1 MRSLKRFFGEYLL
14 LNCFIFG
21 CVSLLSLVILNVSF
35 FDPFTEAFHDFTLT
49 DLYYTKAKDR
59 NTIYK
64 DNIVLVNLENRNRK
78 EIALL
83 LQQLQTGKPKT
94 IAIDAVF
101 AGRKNEADSL
111 LQKTFQQNNNYVLSY
126 IADFEK
132 PEQTIYADSFFT
144 KSSSAGYANI
154 VGDAAEFSTIRYYYP
169 FSNNQEAFS
178 SSILKHYDSTT
189 YQKLKKRAGQKTEI
203 HYFGNLSNFQ
213 FYDFDEVMD
222 SAFVA
227 ENINDKIVLIGF
239 LGLPSKRNTVQLDE
253 DKLFTPLNPRLSG
266 RSYPDM
272 YGTVIHANILRMAL
286 EDDHIRVIPS
296 WLTAIISFLLIWF
309 ILPLICG
316 LFFKGDLWFNSV
328 GTLLQLIGGVV
339 IVFITLISY
348 SSFQVKFDPGLV
360 LACLVLLPTFINLY
374 EVLLNFLRH
383 KLKLRFSSAFLG
395 TNKHD

>member
-59 NTIYK
+59 NSIYK

-111 LQKTFQQNNNYVLSY
+111 LQQTFQLNNNYIVSY

-132 PEQTIYADSFFT
+132 PEQSIYSDSFFT
-144 KSSSAGYANI
+144 NHTAGYANI

-178 SSILKHYDSTT
+178 SSILKHYNSAT
-189 YQKLKKRAGQKTEI
+189 YQKLKKRTDQKTEI

-222 SAFVA
+222 PAFAVDQ
-227 ENINDKIVLIGF
+227 IKDKIVLIGF

-348 SSFQVKFDPGLV
+348 SSFQLKFDPGLV

-395 TNKHD
+395 TTKHD

>member
-21 CVSLLSLVILNVSF
+21 CVSLLSLVILNISF

-59 NTIYK
+59 NSIYK

-101 AGRKNEADSL
+101 AGRKNETDSL
-111 LQKTFQQNNNYVLSY
+111 LQKTFQQNNNYVVSY

-132 PEQTIYADSFFT
+132 PEQSIYSDSFFT
-144 KSSSAGYANI
+144 NHTAGYANI

-169 FSNNQEAFS
+169 FTNEQEAFT
-178 SSILKHYDSTT
+178 SSILKHYNPAS

-222 SAFVA
+222 PAFA
-227 ENINDKIVLIGF
+227 PENINDKIVLIGF

-272 YGTVIHANILRMAL
+272 YGTVVHANILRMAL
-286 EDDHIRVIPS
+286 EDDYIRVIPS
-296 WLTAIISFLLIWF
+296 WLTAILSFLLIWLT
-309 ILPLICG
+309 LPLICG